1 MQIVAQGILVYDLTG
16 SPFYLGLTGMAR
28 ALPMMFLPPIGGVI
42 ADRVPRLRFLKLT
55 QTVSLGLALLLAT
68 LVATGLIEIW
78 QILLL
83 SFLSGSVHAFDQPTR
98 QALLPELVRPA
109 DMTNAVALNAASWQG
124 AALIGPTI
132 AGLAV
137 AAFGLSFAFFVNAA
151 SFLAVVVAL
160 FLMQGV
166 AERGAARR
174 GPPRGLF
181 GDLAEGLRYAGRT
194 RLILTLLLLSAVTNI
209 FGRSFQQLLPVF
221 AEDVLGVGSS
231 GLGLLMAAPGA
242 GTILGAAV
250 IGALGDVRRKGLVL
264 FVNMLSF
271 SALLVVFTLSRS
283 FVLSLGLLVLA
294 GMTTLTFGSMLQTM
308 LQLQAPGAM
317 RGRVMSLVT
326 VTMQGFA
333 PLGAL
338 LTGALATA
346 VGTPSAVALSAVV
359 VAVAATVA
367 AIAAPDVRDYEDMSE
382 AGAELDAEAAQRTRE
397 SRRGAAGA

>member
-1 MQIVAQGILVYDLTG
+1 V
-16 SPFYLGLTGMAR
+16 S
-28 ALPMMFLPPIGGVI
+28 
-42 ADRVPRLRFLKLT
+42 RLRFLKVT
-55 QTVSLGLALLLAT
+55 QVISLCLALLLAV
-68 LVATGLIEIW
+68 LVATDLIQVW

-83 SFLSGSVHAFDQPTR
+83 GFLSGSVHAFDQPTR
-98 QALLPELVRPA
+98 QALLPDLVRPA
-109 DMTNAVALNAASWQG
+109 DMTNAVALNSASWQG

-137 AAFGLSFAFFVNAA
+137 AAFGLSFAFFANAA

-160 FLMQGV
+160 FLMRDV
-166 AERGAARR
+166 PERSLARR

-181 GDLAEGLRYAGRT
+181 SDLAEGLRYAGRT

-221 AEDVLGVGSS
+221 AEDVLAVGSS

-242 GTILGAAV
+242 GTLIGAVV
-250 IGALGDVRRKGLVL
+250 IGALGDVRRKGVVL
-264 FVNMLSF
+264 FVNMLAF
-271 SALLVVFTLSRS
+271 SGLLVLFTLSRS
-283 FVLSLGLLVLA
+283 FVLSLGLLVLV

-308 LQLQAPGAM
+308 LQLRAPGAM

-346 VGTPSAVALSAVV
+346 VGTPSAVALSAGV
-359 VAVAATVA
+359 VAVAAVIA
-367 AIAAPDVRDYEDMSE
+367 ALAAPDVRDYEDAVPEPAREDKPSAVPAE
-382 AGAELDAEAAQRTRE
+382 RRTAGA
-397 SRRGAAGA
+397 